1 MRARTNLCVRQFG
14 VRRNTDARPADIAI
28 AIGQSRKK
36 LEAIMESETYRRE
49 YTNDFV
55 NRWDKLIGWEG
66 RAKGEDGFFESLLD
80 QYNCKSVADIASGTG
95 FHAIILADQG
105 YEVTATD
112 GAEAMVEKTRENAR
126 QMDVTLK
133 NAETV
138 DWRELDKV
146 FAHSSF
152 DSLLC
157 LGNAFTHLFDEDDR
171 RRSLDAMM
179 NVLKPG
185 GIAVIDHRN
194 YDKILD
200 HGYDSKHQ
208 YYYVGSGVDARPV
221 IIQDDMVRFEYS
233 YPDGNKFHLTMFPLR
248 QSYMRRL
255 MDDAGFTEVHSYG
268 DFERKYD
275 PDNVDFLQVIG
286 RKPRH

>member
-1 MRARTNLCVRQFG
+1 
-14 VRRNTDARPADIAI
+14 
-28 AIGQSRKK
+28 
-36 LEAIMESETYRRE
+36 MESETYQRE
-49 YTNDFV
+49 YTDDFV

-66 RAKGEDGFFESLLD
+66 RAKGEDGFFEGLLD
-80 QYNCKSVADIASGTG
+80 QYNCKSVADIATGTG

-112 GAEAMVEKTRENAR
+112 GAEAMVEKTKENAR

-133 NAETV
+133 DAQTV

-146 FAHSSF
+146 YPHNSF

-157 LGNAFTHLFDEDDR
+157 LGNALTHLFDDDDR
-171 RRSLDAMM
+171 KRSLDAMM

-200 HGYDSKHQ
+200 HGYDNKHQ

-248 QSYMRRL
+248 QAYVRQL
-255 MDDAGFTEVHSYG
+255 LDEAGFTEVHSYG

-275 PDNVDFLQVIG
+275 PESVDFLQVVA

>member
-1 MRARTNLCVRQFG
+1 
-14 VRRNTDARPADIAI
+14 
-28 AIGQSRKK
+28 
-36 LEAIMESETYRRE
+36 MESETYKHE
-49 YTNDFV
+49 YTDEFV

-80 QYNCKSVADIASGTG
+80 QYNCKSVADIATGTG
-95 FHAIILADQG
+95 FHAIVLADQG

-112 GAEAMVEKTRENAR
+112 GAEAMVEKTVENAR

-133 NAETV
+133 DAKTV
-138 DWRELDKV
+138 DWRELDTV
-146 FAHSSF
+146 FAHNSF

-157 LGNAFTHLFDEDDR
+157 LGNALTHLFDEDDR
-171 RRSLDAMM
+171 RRSLQAMM

-185 GIAVIDHRN
+185 GILVLDHRN

-200 HGYDSKHQ
+200 HGYDNKHQ
-208 YYYVGSGVDARPV
+208 YYYVGSGVDARPA

-233 YPDGNKFHLTMFPLR
+233 YPDGNTFHLTMFPLR
-248 QSYMRRL
+248 QSYVRRL
-255 MDDAGFTEVHSYG
+255 MDETGFTEVHSYG
-268 DFERKYD
+268 DFDRKYD
-275 PDNVDFLQVIG
+275 PENVDFLQVVA